1 MSVYYSCKPFFL
13 FLMFSGI
20 FMLRLVLA
28 VGIWHIWE
36 PAVGMGGG
44 GVLGSGEEVFSS
56 CIQIALHLCYRILCF
71 QNHLIHDICYWPQ
84 T

>member
-1 MSVYYSCKPFFL
+1 MGA
-13 FLMFSGI
+13 SG
-20 FMLRLVLA
+20 
-28 VGIWHIWE
+28 WN
-36 PAVGMGGG
+36 GG

-56 CIQIALHLCYRILCF
+56 CIQIALQLCYRILCF